1 MPLASLLPEGQG
13 VNGLEVMS
21 ACAVFSIIAGMPDLY
36 PWLEP
41 LRDTVAAA
49 LQQGR
54 LPHALL
60 LTGQPGS
67 GKTAFSNYV
76 AQLLLC
82 QQPAAAQSPCGSCPG
97 CIQFAAGGHPDY
109 FYVTHAVDDK
119 TGKVSREIKVDQIRA
134 LAGKLVMS
142 SHHGGC
148 QVAIL
153 NPAEAMN
160 KNAANSL
167 LKTLEEPS
175 DNTVLV
181 LVSACPARLP
191 ATVRS
196 RCQQLK
202 LEIPERQ
209 LALEWLQG
217 QGCNEAEAQTCLQL
231 AHGAPLEALRLAQSG
246 TVEARREHFGA
257 LVGILERR
265 VSPLTVAQG
274 WSKDEELQA
283 IHWMREW
290 LMDLIRIRMAGRSGQ
305 IRSADLQDGLATL
318 AGRLDQRVVFE
329 LLERINRM
337 LRLTAGSLNRQLLTE
352 DILLAWAAQR

>member
-1 MPLASLLPEGQG
+1 MAVEKVL
-13 VNGLEVMS
+13 S
-21 ACAVFSIIAGMPDLY
+21 ARAEFPIIAAMSDLY

-41 LRDTVAAA
+41 ARKTIVAA

-54 LPHALL
+54 FPHALL

-67 GKTAFSNYV
+67 GKAAFSNYL

-82 QQPAAAQSPCGSCPG
+82 QQHTASHAPCGSCPG

-109 FYVTHAVDDK
+109 FHVTHAVDEK
-119 TGKVSREIKVDQIRA
+119 TGKKSREIKVDQIRA

-142 SHHGGC
+142 SHHGGY
-148 QVAIL
+148 QVAIVD
-153 NPAEAMN
+153 PAEAMN

-181 LVSACPARLP
+181 LVSASPASLA

-202 LEIPERQ
+202 LEMPERS

-217 QGCNEAEAQTCLQL
+217 QGCKEQAQTCLQL
-231 AHGAPLEALRLAQSG
+231 AHGAPLEALKLAQSG
-246 TVEARREHFGA
+246 TLEARREHFSE

-265 VSPLTVAQG
+265 ISPLTVAQG
-274 WSKDEELQA
+274 WSKDEDLQA

-290 LMDLIRIRMAGRSGQ
+290 LMDLIRIRMAGKAGQ
-305 IRSADLQDGLATL
+305 LRSADLQDGLAML
-318 AGRLDQRVVFE
+318 AGRLDHRAVFE

-352 DILLAWAAQR
+352 DILLAWAAQK